1 MTSPPDG
8 PDRDA
13 SDRDGPDRDASDRD
27 GPDRDGP
34 DRDEPASESGQRLP
48 RWLLIVAASALVGLA
63 VAWFLISYFGTHDDF
78 VDAVTEGIGAALGL
92 LIVMSIAGAVASAR
106 TANRDRDKPGQP
118 RQ

>member
-1 MTSPPDG
+1 
-8 PDRDA
+8 
-13 SDRDGPDRDASDRD
+13 
-27 GPDRDGP
+27 PDRDGQ
-34 DRDEPASESGQRLP
+34 DRDVADRDGQDRDGRDRYGPVPGSGQRLP